1 MRQVRRVRRRDYS
14 LLPSHLSLLGFFFIH
29 FPVQARFARLP
40 SPAAAAAAASPRIGN
55 KTRGQKL
62 SEMRSG
68 RKNKKP

>member
-40 SPAAAAAAASPRIGN
+40 SPAAAASPRIGN

>member
-1 MRQVRRVRRRDYS
+1 MRRRDYS

-40 SPAAAAAAASPRIGN
+40 SPTAAAASPRIGN